1 MMMIQVRLV
10 RLVCYQNG
18 FGGVDVS
25 GLVKLFDGMRLEL
38 RTLIP
43 AELGAGA

>member
-1 MMMIQVRLV
+1 MMAQIK
-10 RLVCYQNG
+10 LVCYQYG
-18 FGGVDVS
+18 VGTVDVS

-38 RTLIP
+38 RALVP